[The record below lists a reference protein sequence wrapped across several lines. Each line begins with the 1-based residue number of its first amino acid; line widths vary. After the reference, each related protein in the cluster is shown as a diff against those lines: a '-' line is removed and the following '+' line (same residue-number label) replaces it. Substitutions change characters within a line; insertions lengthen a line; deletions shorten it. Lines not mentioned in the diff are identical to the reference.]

1 MVIVADSSA
10 LIALATCDALFVLDA
25 LSSRVRV
32 PLAVAEEVS
41 VRGKPQAL
49 RLRLYVEDKITPVR
63 APHSRKESGLGRGEI
78 AAMAL
83 CEQVQADVLLVD
95 DSRARNAAQ
104 QRNITVVGSLGLLVR
119 AKEKG
124 VVDRLAPFMDRL
136 RRSDLY
142 ISEALIEDVLRQV
155 GEQ

>member
-10 LIALATCDALFVLDA
+10 LIALATCEALFVLDA

-32 PLAVAEEVS
+32 PPAVAEEVS
-41 VRGKPQAL
+41 VRGKPQAR
-49 RLRLYVEDKITPVR
+49 RLRVYVEDKITPVR
-63 APHSRKESGLGRGEI
+63 APFSQKESGLGRGEI

-95 DSRARNAAQ
+95 DSRARHAAQ
-104 QRNITVVGSLGLLVR
+104 QRNITVVGSLGLLLR

-124 VVDRLAPFMDRL
+124 VLDRLVPFMDRL
-136 RRSDLY
+136 RSSDLY
-142 ISEALIEDVLRQV
+142 ISEAVIEGVLLQA